1 MLAVADEESVARA
14 MPIDLPLSLLMVLV
28 ELMESTAVSQTGDLI
43 PSDRNVAANVG
54 FAKIASAK
62 ADGVMTAETT
72 VALAAEEA
80 IAYMNL

>member
-14 MPIDLPLSLLMVLV
+14 MPIDLSLPLVVILV
-28 ELMESTAVSQTGDLI
+28 ELMVSTAVSQTGDLI

-54 FAKIASAK
+54 FAKAASAK
-62 ADGVMTAETT
+62 ADGVIAAETA